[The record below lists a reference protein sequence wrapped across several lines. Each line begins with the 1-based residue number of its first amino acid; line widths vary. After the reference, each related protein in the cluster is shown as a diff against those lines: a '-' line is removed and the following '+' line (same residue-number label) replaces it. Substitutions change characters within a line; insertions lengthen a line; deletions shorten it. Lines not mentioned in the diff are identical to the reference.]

1 LNRNLVRSE
10 AQEEEKEEEVKK
22 VKEKDRG
29 AA

>member
-10 AQEEEKEEEVKK
+10 AQEEEKEEVKK